1 MISKFLQILM
11 IIISFFALS
20 YATEKLALVEEEK
33 DFVSVTFNEYSN
45 NGYVIFGIYQVK
57 NLEKCNLK
65 YVKSSSNKETFIDY
79 CNNLIINIPEHPQVF
94 EVGSL
99 FYIMKSSYDSVIL
112 GPIEN
117 SLGYLDDSD
126 DINDTSEVGYE

>member
-99 FYIMKSSYDSVIL
+99 FYIMKSSYDNVIL